1 MKQGRFTN
9 RAVKAIEFAQY
20 EAQELEQDYIGTE
33 HILLG
38 LLHEREGIAAKALG
52 SVGLDFQAVRQQV
65 ENVLEQEEQY
75 PSDNPYY
82 TPMAKHAMEMSVR
95 EAQRLGHSYVGTE
108 HILLG
113 LLHDE
118 DSAGARVIESM
129 GVDLEALKTT
139 VYNLLDAKNPD
150 SADTQGVADGKKNAT
165 PLLARYGRSLNDMAR
180 QEKMDPVIGRTKE
193 IERVI
198 QILSRRTK
206 NNPILIGEPGVGKTA
221 IAEGLAQRIVE
232 GSVPYMLQDKK
243 VYSLSMASLVAGA
256 KYRGEFEE
264 RLKGIIEEIR
274 RTGDIILFI
283 DEMHTLVGAGAA
295 EGALDAANI
304 LKPAL
309 SRGEIQIIGA
319 TTLDEYKKH
328 LEKDAALS
336 RRFQT
341 IMVEEPT
348 ADDAIEILRGLR
360 DKYEAFHRAKIT
372 DEAVKAAV
380 KLSQRY
386 ITDRFLPD
394 KAIDV
399 MDEAASKV
407 RMKMVAPPEEVKAI
421 EEKLRGFTN
430 DKEAAIT
437 AQDYE
442 RAAHLRDAEQKL
454 KEELAAAKSRWE
466 KKEESPITVTE
477 NDIAD
482 VVALWT
488 GIPVRRIAAKESDRL
503 LHMERVLTR
512 RVVGQE
518 EAVKAVSKAVRRA
531 RAGLKDPKRPIG
543 SFLFLGPTG
552 VGKTELA
559 RTLAEVLFGSED
571 SILRF
576 DMSEY
581 MEKYSVSRMVG
592 APPGY
597 VGYEEGGQLTDAV
610 RRKPY
615 SIILLDEIEKAHPD
629 VFNLLLQVLED
640 GRLTDGQGRTV
651 DFRNTVIIMTSN
663 AGANF
668 LRQAPPALGF
678 AAKEET
684 DEDRNESAK
693 KRVLAEVK
701 RIFKPEFLNRIDEL
715 IVFHPLGRAEL
726 AKIVDILMRGVKSR
740 LEEKKLA
747 LEISPAAKNKLVEQG
762 TDFKYGA
769 RPLKRAIQRLIE
781 DPVAEQLLGRKF
793 KAGDTIYVK
802 KTGEGLD
809 FAVKA
814 KKPAAKATP
823 RKKAEPKGPEPTDT
837 NESKA
842 TKAAEVPRAGA

>member
-442 RAAHLRDAEQKL
+442 RAARLRDREQQV
-454 KEELAAAKSRWE
+454 KEELVAAKNRWE
-466 KKEESPITVTE
+466 KREEASITVTE

-503 LHMERVLTR
+503 LHMEKVLTR

-518 EAVKAVSKAVRRA
+518 EAVKAVSKAIRRA

-559 RTLAEVLFGSED
+559 RALAESLFGSED
-571 SILRF
+571 NILRF

-663 AGANF
+663 AGASF
-668 LRQAPPALGF
+668 LRQAPPTMGF
-678 AAKEET
+678 ATKEET
-684 DEDRNESAK
+684 AEDKHEDAK
-693 KRVLAEVK
+693 KRVLEEVK

-781 DPVAEQLLGRKF
+781 DPLAEQLLGRKF

>member
-150 SADTQGVADGKKNAT
+150 SADTQGVADGKKNAA

-442 RAAHLRDAEQKL
+442 RAARLRDREQQV
-454 KEELAAAKSRWE
+454 KEELVAAKNRWE
-466 KKEESPITVTE
+466 KREEAPITVTE

-503 LHMERVLTR
+503 LHMEKVLTR

-518 EAVKAVSKAVRRA
+518 EAVKAVSKAIRRA

-559 RTLAEVLFGSED
+559 RALAEALFGSED
-571 SILRF
+571 NILRF

-663 AGANF
+663 AGASF
-668 LRQAPPALGF
+668 LRQAPPTMGF
-678 AAKEET
+678 ATKEET
-684 DEDRNESAK
+684 AEDKHEDAK
-693 KRVLAEVK
+693 KRVLEEVK

-781 DPVAEQLLGRKF
+781 DPLAEQLLGRKF

-823 RKKAEPKGPEPTDT
+823 RKKAEPKAPETTDT

>member
-1 MKQGRFTN
+1 MQGRFTN
-9 RAVKAIEFAQY
+9 RAVHAIEFAQY
-20 EAQELEQDYIGTE
+20 EAQELQQDYIGTE

-38 LLHEREGIAAKALG
+38 LLHEQESIAAKALRA
-52 SVGLDFQAVRQQV
+52 VGLEFAAVRQQV

-82 TPMAKHAMEMSVR
+82 TPLAKHVMEMSMR
-95 EAQRLGHSYVGTE
+95 EAQRLGHKYVGTE

-113 LLHDE
+113 LLSE
-118 DSAGARVIESM
+118 ESSAGARVIESM
-129 GVDLEALKTT
+129 GVELETLRAT
-139 VYNLLDAKNPD
+139 VYNLLDAKDPEALD
-150 SADTQGVADGKKNAT
+150 AQGNVTGKKNAT
-165 PLLARYGRSLNDMAR
+165 PLLNRYGRNLNDMAR
-180 QEKMDPVIGRTKE
+180 QEKMDPVIGREKE
-193 IERVI
+193 IQRVI

-232 GSVPYMLQDKK
+232 GSVPYMLQDKR

-264 RLKGIIEEIR
+264 RLKGVIDEIR
-274 RTGDIILFI
+274 RTGDVILFI

-341 IMVEEPT
+341 IMVEEPST
-348 ADDAIEILRGLR
+348 TDAIAILKGLR
-360 DKYEAFHRAKIT
+360 DKYEAFHRAKIQ
-372 DEAVKAAV
+372 DDAIVAAV
-380 KLSQRY
+380 KLSHRY
-386 ITDRFLPD
+386 IQDRFLPD

-407 RMKMVAPPEEVKAI
+407 RMKMVEQPQEVK
-421 EEKLRGFTN
+421 EVEKRLSRLTN

-437 AQDYE
+437 SQDYE
-442 RAAHLRDAEQKL
+442 RAAHLRDAEKHL
-454 KEELAAAKSRWE
+454 KEELEAAKKRWE
-466 KKEESPITVTE
+466 KKEETPITVTA

-503 LHMERVLTR
+503 LHMERTLSR

-518 EAVKAVSKAVRRA
+518 EAVQAVSKAVRRA
-531 RAGLKDPKRPIG
+531 RSGLKDPKRPIG

-678 AAKEET
+678 ATKEET
-684 DEDRNESAK
+684 DEDRHADAK
-693 KRVLAEVK
+693 KRVLDEVK

-726 AKIVDILMRGVKSR
+726 AKIVDILLRGVKDR
-740 LEEKKLA
+740 LAERGLS
-747 LEISPAAKNKLVEQG
+747 LEISPAAKNKLVEKG

-781 DPVAEQLLGRKF
+781 DPLAEQLLARKF
-793 KAGDTIYVK
+793 KAGETIYVK
-802 KTGEGLD
+802 KTGDVLD
-809 FAVKA
+809 FVAKV
-814 KKPAAKATP
+814 KKPKAGKGGAPAKGAH
-823 RKKAEPKGPEPTDT
+823 AD
-837 NESKA
+837 
-842 TKAAEVPRAGA
+842 AAEAPAPTPAAEAAHAEA

>member
-442 RAAHLRDAEQKL
+442 RAARLRDREQQV
-454 KEELAAAKSRWE
+454 KEELVAAKNRWE
-466 KKEESPITVTE
+466 KREEAPITVTE

-503 LHMERVLTR
+503 LHMEKVLTR

-518 EAVKAVSKAVRRA
+518 EAVKAVSKAIRRA

-559 RTLAEVLFGSED
+559 RTLAEALFGSED
-571 SILRF
+571 NILRF

-663 AGANF
+663 AGASF
-668 LRQAPPALGF
+668 LRQAPPTMGF
-678 AAKEET
+678 ATKEET
-684 DEDRNESAK
+684 AEDKHEDAK
-693 KRVLAEVK
+693 KRVLEEVK

-781 DPVAEQLLGRKF
+781 DPLAEQLLGRKF

-823 RKKAEPKGPEPTDT
+823 RKKAEPKGPETTDT